1 MKSRRLTPTTS
12 LKAEYFNT
20 TTHDL
25 FACGS
30 LMCPDIMAA
39 VSTLAREGHQAV
51 LPGYRRL
58 LVRGEQ
64 YPAVIPAP
72 DTSVTGVVYHDIT
85 AEGWARLDR
94 FEGAMYE
101 RLPVTVTYD
110 NGTTGKVC
118 CYIFRPV
125 FHERLTTEDWSFDTF
140 LQSGKT
146 IFQQQYGGFQELD

>member
-1 MKSRRLTPTTS
+1 MNCLDPALIDHNIGVTLVTLYEIKKIDTD
-12 LKAEYFNT
+12 YFLEGWNISIT

-25 FACGS
+25 FAYGS

-72 DTSVTGVVYHDIT
+72 DTSQTGVVYHDIT

-94 FEGAMYE
+94 LKASCM
-101 RLPVTVTYD
+101 
-110 NGTTGKVC
+110 NGC
-118 CYIFRPV
+118 R
-125 FHERLTTEDWSFDTF
+125 
-140 LQSGKT
+140 
-146 IFQQQYGGFQELD
+146 

>member
-1 MKSRRLTPTTS
+1 MTMV
-12 LKAEYFNT
+12 N
-20 TTHDL
+20 DL
-25 FACGS
+25 FAYGS

-64 YPAVIPAP
+64 YPGVIPDP
-72 DTSVTGVVYHDIT
+72 DTSVAGVVYHDIT

-101 RLPVTVTYD
+101 RAPVAVAYD
-110 NGTTGKVC
+110 DGGSDLVC
-118 CYIFRPV
+118 CYLFRPAYRD
-125 FHERLTTEDWSFDTF
+125 RLTSEDWDFSAF
-140 LQSGKT
+140 LRKGKT
-146 IFQQQYGGFQELD
+146 IFLNQYCGFQALD